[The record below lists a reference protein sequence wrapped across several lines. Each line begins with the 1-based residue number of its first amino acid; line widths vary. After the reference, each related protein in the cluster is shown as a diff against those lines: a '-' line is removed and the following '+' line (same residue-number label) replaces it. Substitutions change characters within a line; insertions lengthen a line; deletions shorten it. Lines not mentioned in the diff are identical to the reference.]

1 MSESLTRLIAEAE
14 CECVGWDGFESDIH
28 NEAHLR
34 VLQALV
40 QGYRQDSG
48 VTLLAEPSLVR
59 SAHRPPDLVVL
70 DPTSGVHVL
79 EVKGVPLEDIEGVTA
94 GEIRVRYKGRSVP
107 QNPIRQVRT
116 AMFDI
121 KNSVERILEAEA
133 EIPFLWW
140 VVFASISREDYR
152 QKFSLPDLLP
162 ELLFEEDVAPDALVH
177 RMRETG
183 GSRLKR
189 WGKTVLT
196 PEDLAGLRKA
206 FGDSAV
212 LQEEGRDRGRDR
224 DREGGR
230 LGDDFDEIAARE
242 RRLSGEQQ
250 KLAAGDWRGGPRLIR
265 GVAGSGKTVVL
276 ATHLARRL
284 ARSVHRQKPLF
295 AEPGERFLAVC
306 FNRTLVPFIRMKI
319 HQAYR
324 QRTGEDFPEDRLE
337 VTHFNRLLHT
347 LDGRSLWKYK
357 PVEKEASADQ
367 LAKHVEHYRNQLA
380 MTRRDS
386 PELVDQVA
394 YDVVYVDEAQD
405 LLPDEIRLLGE
416 LCKVPPGGGL
426 PEVYIFYDDAQ
437 NLYGRPRPT
446 WEKLGVKMVGRSHV
460 MVECFRNT
468 RQIVEVAFNV
478 LLGST
483 AAEGQR
489 VKMRQFA
496 DTNYLEKDRKVIEQE
511 GGFWRVKFAER
522 AGAWPGVHIL
532 EDRDEEDARITDRL
546 RWLMEDQDVRPEDIL
561 VLGSSRKRLRDLA
574 GILENHLHV
583 AEVLLP
589 FEAARKDDYIT
600 RKNCLTVST
609 INSAKGYDAFC
620 VLIVSANEFALNREG
635 RAAFYVGCTRARERL
650 DVFAHE
656 DTGLAQEFRLALEAL
671 RGN

>member
-1 MSESLTRLIAEAE
+1 MSESLTRLIAGAE
-14 CECVGWDGFESDIH
+14 CECVGWDGLD
-28 NEAHLR
+28 NEAHLH
-34 VLQALV
+34 VFQALV
-40 QGYRQDSG
+40 QGYRNDSG

-59 SAHRPPDLVVL
+59 STHRPPDLVVL
-70 DPTSGVHVL
+70 DPASGVHVL
-79 EVKGVPLEDIEGVTA
+79 EVKGVSLDDIEGVVA
-94 GEIRVRYKGRSVP
+94 GEIRVRYRDRPVP

-121 KNSVERILEAEA
+121 KNSVERILEADA

-140 VVFASISREDYR
+140 VVFAAIGREDFR
-152 QKFSLPDLLP
+152 HKFSLPDLLP
-162 ELLFEEDVAPDALVH
+162 ELLFEEDMVPESLVH

-183 GSRLKR
+183 GPRLKR
-189 WGKTVLT
+189 WGKAALT
-196 PEDLAGLRKA
+196 PEDVAGIRKA

-212 LQEEGRDRGRDR
+212 LQEEDRDSGRGR
-224 DREGGR
+224 EGR
-230 LGDDFDEIAARE
+230 LGDYFDEIAARE

-295 AEPGERFLAVC
+295 AEPGERILAVC
-306 FNRTLVPFIRMKI
+306 FNRTLVPFIRKKI
-319 HQAYR
+319 LQAFR
-324 QRTGEDFPEDRLE
+324 QRTGEDFPEDR
-337 VTHFNRLLHT
+337 VDVMHFNGLLYD
-347 LDGRSLWKYK
+347 LVGRGLWRYH
-357 PVEKEASADQ
+357 PVEEGATADRVAERVERYRSE
-367 LAKHVEHYRNQLA
+367 LAV
-380 MTRRDS
+380 TRRDS
-386 PELVDQVA
+386 PDLVDQVA

-416 LCKVPPGGGL
+416 LCKVPPHGGL

-437 NLYGRPRPT
+437 NLYGRPRST

-468 RQIVEVAFNV
+468 RPIVEVAFNV

-483 AAEGQR
+483 APEGQR

-496 DTNYLEKDRKVIEQE
+496 DTNYLEKDRKVLVHE
-511 GGFWRVKFAER
+511 GGLWRLKFAER
-522 AGAWPGVHIL
+522 EGAWPEVHIL
-532 EDRDEEDARITDRL
+532 EDRDEEDARILDRL

-561 VLGSSRKRLRDLA
+561 VLGPSRKRLRALA
-574 GILENHLHV
+574 GILENDLPV
-583 AEVLLP
+583 EKVLLP

-600 RKNCLTVST
+600 RKNCLTAST

-620 VLIVSANEFALNREG
+620 VLIVSANEFALNRGG

-656 DTGLAQEFRLALEAL
+656 DAGLALEFRLALETL
-671 RGN
+671 REA